1 MLTPARRH
9 FESVMAQRRGDV
21 DAPLRQS
28 ETAYEQQLFRLE
40 NDKRRLKR
48 IESVK
53 AKVELKKELL
63 PAYEGWLDGVLKADS
78 GQADEIVTTCMIW
91 HIDAGNYGTALP
103 LAEYVIRHGIPLP
116 DHYERGTA
124 CLIVD
129 EIADA
134 ALSHFKIGDTAS
146 APVSLDIL
154 LRIERLTDGLDMP
167 DEARAKLYKAI
178 GFTLRDK
185 TEEPD
190 LAASLSWLQ
199 RAMALNANIG
209 VVKDVQNLIRAISKA
224 SLDEAGGEG
233 SSTVKGDGSSSSLP
247 EITTDAAGEMPDA
260 PATAKAP
267 APKKP
272 AASKKTAAPGKKPR
286 A

>member
-1 MLTPARRH
+1 
-9 FESVMAQRRGDV
+9 MAQRRGDV

-63 PAYEGWLDGVLKADS
+63 PAYEGWLEGVLKADS

-116 DHYERGTA
+116 DHYERGAA

-209 VVKDVQNLIRAISKA
+209 VVKDVQNLIRDISKA
-224 SLDEAGGEG
+224 SRTEIGDEGGG
-233 SSTVKGDGSSSSLP
+233 NPPP
-247 EITTDAAGEMPDA
+247 EITADTAGKVQDIAA
-260 PATAKAP
+260 TTKAP

-272 AASKKTAAPGKKPR
+272 AASKKTTAPGKKPR